1 MPVKLGDVNSSGCS
15 GDKPWPLLEV
25 ATGKKVACG
34 GPSKAEALKALQVR
48 NMAHAGIPVGK
59 GTVGM
64 YVTSRGVQ
72 VIEQEG

>member
-1 MPVKLGDVNSSGCS
+1 
-15 GDKPWPLLEV
+15 
-25 ATGKKVACG
+25 
-34 GPSKAEALKALQVR
+34 VR